1 MPLISILIPTLLTRR
16 AQFNRLMA
24 ALEPQLTGKVEL
36 ISILDNRSM
45 KLGEKRNAM
54 MRACRGQYLVHLD
67 DDDLVRPN
75 FIQEVTTAAQSGADV
90 IAYDSAAYLDGAE
103 PFTVRTSLK
112 FENQQAAF
120 GDDGKWIDITRKP
133 WHWCAWRRDVAIT
146 AEFGLNNI
154 DEDWSWLGQLV
165 ARPGLTELKLDCVLH
180 EYHFNS
186 GSSECQTP

>member
-1 MPLISILIPTLLTRR
+1 
-16 AQFNRLMA
+16 MA
-24 ALEPQLTGKVEL
+24 VLGPQLTSEVEL
-36 ISILDNRSM
+36 ISLLDNRSM
-45 KLGEKRNAM
+45 KLGEKRNTM

-75 FIQEVTTAAQSGADV
+75 FIQEVTAAAQSGVDV
-90 IAYDSAAYLDGAE
+90 IAYDSAAYLEGAE

-112 FENQQAAF
+112 FENQQVTKCA
-120 GDDGKWIDITRKP
+120 DGKWIDITRKP

-146 AEFGLNNI
+146 AEFGNNNI

-186 GSSECQTP
+186 TKSECQVA